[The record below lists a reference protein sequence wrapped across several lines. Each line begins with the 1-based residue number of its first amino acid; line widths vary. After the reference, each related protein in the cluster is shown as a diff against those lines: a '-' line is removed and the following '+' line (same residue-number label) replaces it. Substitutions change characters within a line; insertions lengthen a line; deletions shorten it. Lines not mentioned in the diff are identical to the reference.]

1 MAKLWDKK
9 GISID
14 KEIEK
19 FAVGNEHI
27 IDLKLVKY
35 DCIASIAHVKMLKK
49 IGVLNAKELDQLIAG
64 LQEIIKLDSEGKF
77 SIAIEQEDCH
87 TAIENFLVAKLG
99 DAGKKIHTCRS
110 RNDQIIAALRLYQK
124 DELQQSKM
132 LVQELIIS
140 IKKFSE
146 KNKAIPMPGYTH
158 MRKAMPYSV
167 GKWAEAFSES
177 LQDDL
182 ILIDSAF
189 RLIDQNPLGSAAGY
203 GVPVF
208 NIDRKLTA
216 DLLGFEKVQNNI
228 LYVQNSKGKF
238 ELAILDALNQI
249 MLDLNKLASDIWIFT
264 TVEFGYFDL
273 PKEFSMGS
281 SIMPQKSNPDVIEL
295 VRAKAGVMK
304 GYRDSVNNII
314 LGLPSGY
321 NGDGKLIKEPLM
333 NGIELSKSCIKIMAL
348 AMEGLKVNEEKCRTA
363 MTPELYA
370 TEKAL
375 QLVKK
380 GVPFREAYRQVGE
393 RLNK

>member
-9 GISID
+9 GISIN

-27 IDLKLVKY
+27 VDLKLVKY
-35 DCIASIAHVKMLKK
+35 DCIASIAHAKMLKK
-49 IGVLNAKELDQLIAG
+49 LGILNSKELEQLIAG
-64 LQEIIKLDSEGKF
+64 LNEIIKLDAEGKF
-77 SIAIEQEDCH
+77 AIAVEQEDCH
-87 TAIENFLVAKLG
+87 TAIENYLTAKLG

-110 RNDQIIAALRLYQK
+110 RNDQVIAALRLYQK
-124 DELQQSKM
+124 DELQQSKK

-146 KNKAIPMPGYTH
+146 KNKSVPMPGYTH
-158 MRKAMPYSV
+158 LRKAMPYTV

-182 ILIDSAF
+182 LIVDSALK
-189 RLIDQNPLGSAAGY
+189 LINQNPLGSAAGY

-208 NIDRKLTA
+208 NVDRKLTA
-216 DLLGFEKVQNNI
+216 NLLGFEKVQNNT

-238 ELAILDALNQI
+238 ELAVLDALNHV
-249 MLDLNKLASDIWIFT
+249 MLDLNKLAFDIWLFT
-264 TVEFGYFDL
+264 SAEFGFFEL

-281 SIMPQKSNPDVIEL
+281 SIMPQKVNPDVIEL
-295 VRAKAGVMK
+295 VRAKTGVMK
-304 GYRDSVNNII
+304 SYRDAVHNII
-314 LGLPSGY
+314 LNLPSGY
-321 NGDGKLIKEPLM
+321 NGDSKLIKEPLM
-333 NGIELSKSCIKIMAL
+333 NGIELSKSCIRIIDLVMG
-348 AMEGLKVNEEKCRTA
+348 GLNVNEERCKSA

-380 GVPFREAYRQVGE
+380 GVSFREAYRQVGE
-393 RLNK
+393 NQN